1 MSFFGLTHRNIGI
14 FKHMNAAIKG
24 DKAMEILIPL
34 GILVA
39 WIILQAWI
47 LPRFGMQ
54 T

>member
-1 MSFFGLTHRNIGI
+1 MS
-14 FKHMNAAIKG
+14 AEIKG
-24 DKAMEILIPL
+24 DKTMDIFIPL

-47 LPRFGMQ
+47 LPRFGVK